1 MLFFYSSRKCLRLK
15 LFAITLMLLFA
26 NGLKAQ
32 NKSSQ
37 ILFNGKDLTGWETYL
52 DRADQDGKGLPIG
65 LNKDPNQVFSVVTE
79 DGKPAIRISGETF
92 GAITTLDAFENY
104 HLRLHFKWG
113 KKKWPPKLNEPRD
126 SGLLFHSVGDYGSSF
141 LWKESFEFQVQE
153 GDCGDYWGVSAVLAD
168 IESEKNKNGKY
179 IYRKGAAQ
187 VIFKDKT
194 PVGRSCLKS
203 IDNELKSG
211 DWNTIDL
218 YSLGGTSIHVINGKV
233 NMVLTNTRHI
243 VDGREE
249 PLTKGQIQL
258 QSEGAEIF
266 YRNLTVEPITEL
278 PKDLLK

>member
-1 MLFFYSSRKCLRLK
+1 
-15 LFAITLMLLFA
+15 MLLFA
-26 NGLKAQ
+26 GGLKAQ
-32 NKSSQ
+32 NKSSK

-92 GAITTLDAFENY
+92 GAITTLDAYQNY

-113 KKKWPPKLNEPRD
+113 KKKWPPKLSAPRD

-153 GDCGDYWGVSAVLAD
+153 GDCGDYWGVSDVLAD
-168 IESEKNKNGKY
+168 IESEKNEKGKY
-179 IYRKGAAQ
+179 IYRKGAPK
-187 VIFKDKT
+187 VVFKDKT

-203 IDNELKSG
+203 IDNELKLG

-218 YSLGGTSIHVINGKV
+218 YCLGGTSIHVINGKV
-233 NMVLTNTRHI
+233 NMILTNTRHI
-243 VDGREE
+243 IDGREE

-258 QSEGAEIF
+258 QSEGAEVF
-266 YRNLTVEPITEL
+266 YRDLTVEPITEL